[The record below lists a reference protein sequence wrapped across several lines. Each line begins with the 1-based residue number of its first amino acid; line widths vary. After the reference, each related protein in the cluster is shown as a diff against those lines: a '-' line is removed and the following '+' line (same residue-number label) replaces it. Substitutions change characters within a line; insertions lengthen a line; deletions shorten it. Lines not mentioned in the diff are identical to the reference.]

1 MQDTNKKDNT
11 IKISISS
18 ILQERENNMEESN
31 KTISKTEVIK
41 IKKDNILES
50 EVLEKIPIESIKEDS
65 NNNKVG
71 IWLKEPEKEAKKEPE
86 WLFNNYESD
95 FKYES
100 TTIIDKLKKIAEMP
114 KTRPVLIFWL
124 LWFTILASSLFFT
137 LSPSDSILKADIL
150 WITKEEK
157 VIEKEVVPKQEKVI
171 EKIIEKDV
179 NIPFKRENTIIIVDE
194 IKLNKIK
201 NFLIKQKE

>member
-18 ILQERENNMEESN
+18 ILQERENNMEDSN
-31 KTISKTEVIK
+31 KTISKAEVIK

-65 NNNKVG
+65 NNKVG
-71 IWLKEPEKEAKKEPE
+71 IWLKELEKELE

-124 LWFTILASSLFFT
+124 LWFTILASSLFFI

-157 VIEKEVVPKQEKVI
+157 VIEKEVVTKQEKVI

-201 NFLIKQKE
+201 NILIKQKE